1 MRTVGDAGPYDMDY
15 RKIPPVAEATGG
27 AALGEYKEYYGILL
41 GNVSV
46 GVGAGDPGITTS
58 VVKPLCADRVLV
70 GCVRA

>member
-1 MRTVGDAGPYDMDY
+1 
-15 RKIPPVAEATGG
+15 VAEATGG
-27 AALGEYKEYYGILL
+27 AVLGEYKEYYGVLL

-46 GVGAGDPGITTS
+46 GPGDPGITTS

>member
-15 RKIPPVAEATGG
+15 KKTPPVAEAAGG
-27 AALGEYKEYYGILL
+27 AVLGGYKEYYGVLL
-41 GNVSV
+41 GAVA
-46 GVGAGDPGITTS
+46 VGAGDSRITIS

>member
-1 MRTVGDAGPYDMDY
+1 M
-15 RKIPPVAEATGG
+15 AEATGG
-27 AALGEYKEYYGILL
+27 AVLGEYKEYYGVLL

-46 GVGAGDPGITTS
+46 GPGDPGITTS